1 MTPPSSTVRAHVTE
15 VVARCI
21 SSGRGPADVIAE
33 MPQVRSGGASH
44 RAAVVG
50 WALRVLGA
58 RLRLERAL
66 GDALPR
72 RDDERAR
79 ALSLATMVEAGA
91 APGPWCAGLP
101 DQAAMTAAVDAIE
114 DPTQRLA
121 ARAGAPLWVA
131 RRFVDDYG
139 DAAEAALLALGASPP
154 RTVRVNL
161 LRGGRDQLRDALRE
175 EGVETEPG
183 RFAPTALHCQG
194 DADLFATRAYR
205 DGWFEQQDEASQL
218 AVLATAPPPK
228 GRVLDLCAGSGGKTL
243 GIAAAMQNRGAVTAA
258 DVHAGRL
265 RALRGRLARA
275 GADNV
280 RPQLLGR
287 DGADV
292 FAPVDAFAR
301 RCDRILVDA
310 PCSGT
315 GSWRRRP
322 QARAA
327 VQETDLDDLVQTQRR
342 LLEQAAAW
350 LQPGARLV
358 YATCSLLRD
367 ENEAQVQWL
376 RERCPELEVV
386 RLAEVLGGAV
396 AAPITDATGTFLQL
410 RPDLH
415 GCDGFFAAVLRR
427 PRPQR
432 S

>member
-1 MTPPSSTVRAHVTE
+1 MGRRVR
-15 VVARCI
+15 
-21 SSGRGPADVIAE
+21 
-33 MPQVRSGGASH
+33 
-44 RAAVVG
+44 RA
-50 WALRVLGA
+50 
-58 RLRLERAL
+58 
-66 GDALPR
+66 
-72 RDDERAR
+72 
-79 ALSLATMVEAGA
+79 
-91 APGPWCAGLP
+91 
-101 DQAAMTAAVDAIE
+101 
-114 DPTQRLA
+114 
-121 ARAGAPLWVA
+121 
-131 RRFVDDYG
+131 
-139 DAAEAALLALGASPP
+139 
-154 RTVRVNL
+154 
-161 LRGGRDQLRDALRE
+161 
-175 EGVETEPG
+175 
-183 RFAPTALHCQG
+183 
-194 DADLFATRAYR
+194 
-205 DGWFEQQDEASQL
+205 
-218 AVLATAPPPK
+218 
-228 GRVLDLCAGSGGKTL
+228 
-243 GIAAAMQNRGAVTAA
+243 
-258 DVHAGRL
+258 
-265 RALRGRLARA
+265 ARA

-327 VQETDLDDLVQTQRR
+327 VQEADLDELVRTQRR

-396 AAPITDATGTFLQL
+396 ASPITDATGTFLQL